1 MGTDEV
7 LRREGGYAWQHS
19 AMDQPLFDVP
29 RPAFPAQDPAVA
41 WPTQDWPTGEPPAG
55 VDLTAFLDE
64 VFDEQGPCATTNAV
78 VVVHRGRL
86 VAERYAGQRE
96 FFDREPEPVDASSQ
110 LVSWS
115 TAKSMVQAIACQLVE
130 EGSLALDEPPGVAGW
145 EAGDPRAAI
154 TLRQM
159 LQMRDGLEWTEVYEV
174 GEVSH
179 VIEMLFG
186 EGKDDVAAYVASR
199 PLAHEPGS
207 TYNYSSGTTNLISA
221 AIADRV
227 GRGEAYEAA
236 IHERLFGPLGM
247 ASAYP
252 TLDPAGV
259 FIGSSYVHATARDFA
274 KFGMLYLRG
283 GSWEGQQLVPEWAVE
298 LARTPV
304 SYDPDN
310 DHCYS
315 HQWWIPN
322 GRHGTFTALGF
333 EGQSID
339 VCPALDLVVVRL
351 GRTDDE
357 GRPALASW
365 RLRLVD
371 AFADALA

>member
-1 MGTDEV
+1 
-7 LRREGGYAWQHS
+7 
-19 AMDQPLFDVP
+19 MDHVLFDVP
-29 RPAFPAQDPAVA
+29 TPAFPGQDPATP
-41 WPTQDWPTGEPPAG
+41 WPTRAWAEGEPPVG
-55 VDLTAFLDE
+55 VDLDGLLDE
-64 VFDEQGPCATTNAV
+64 VFDASGPCATTNAV
-78 VVVHRGRL
+78 VVIHRGRL
-86 VAERYAGQRE
+86 VAERYAGVRE
-96 FFDREPEPVDASSQ
+96 FFDREPEAVDAASQ

-115 TAKSMVQAIACQLVE
+115 MAKSMVQAIAAQLVE
-130 EGSLALDEPPGVAGW
+130 EGVMDLDATPGVAGW
-145 EAGDPRAAI
+145 GAGDPRASI

-186 EGKDDVAAYVASR
+186 EGRDDVAAYAASR

-221 AIADRV
+221 AIAARL
-227 GRGEAYEAA
+227 GRGAAYEAA
-236 IHERLFGPLGM
+236 LAARLFGPLGM

-252 TLDPAGV
+252 TMDAAGT

-274 KFGMLYLRG
+274 KFGLLYLRG
-283 GSWEGQQLVPEWAVE
+283 GTWEDRQLVPAWAAE
-298 LARTPV
+298 LARTPI

-310 DHCYS
+310 DHCYA
-315 HQWWIPN
+315 HHWWIPN
-322 GRHGTFTALGF
+322 GPHGTFTALGY

-339 VCPALDLVVVRL
+339 VCPKLDLVVVRL

-357 GRPALASW
+357 RKPALADW
-365 RLRLVD
+365 RLRVVD
-371 AFADALA
+371 AFAQA